1 MNKQAYTEILEV
13 LEKNKEFKSRI
24 RKTWKQRRLNDEN
37 ITR

>member
-24 RKTWKQRRLNDEN
+24 RKT
-37 ITR
+37 